1 MMGLRMVATDMAAM
15 PPKVKALPA
24 VLVSRRF
31 GDLTTAVVAWR
42 PGGHEGCWW
51 NYHDIWA
58 KQHQGCLNQG
68 RGL

>member
-31 GDLTTAVVAWR
+31 GDLTTAVVA
-42 PGGHEGCWW
+42 
-51 NYHDIWA
+51 
-58 KQHQGCLNQG
+58 
-68 RGL
+68 